1 MSSYEVIAEV
11 SKALKDLLEKE
22 MTLPDVSVTISTPDE
37 EISNSKNRI
46 NLFLYQITE
55 NAQLKNQ
62 DWQPISPTKIIPPPL
77 SLGLFY
83 LITPY
88 PKNPSDY
95 AEAHLIL
102 GDVMRIFFDK
112 PILTSRYLAK
122 AKEKAKIILNPINID
137 EMTKIWSAI
146 NKPCRLSVG
155 YEISIVQIESEVE
168 EKEIKLVKERKVEIK
183 SYPGPPR
190 IEEFLPSSGK
200 TGIKVRALGN
210 NFFGESI
217 KINFG
222 GKFIKQE
229 DIEVKSQNELFFII
243 PADLPPYLYDVVV
256 EVNKQPSNSVSFEV
270 VKG

>member
-1 MSSYEVIAEV
+1 
-11 SKALKDLLEKE
+11 
-22 MTLPDVSVTISTPDE
+22 
-37 EISNSKNRI
+37 
-46 NLFLYQITE
+46 
-55 NAQLKNQ
+55 
-62 DWQPISPTKIIPPPL
+62 
-77 SLGLFY
+77 
-83 LITPY
+83 
-88 PKNPSDY
+88 
-95 AEAHLIL
+95 
-102 GDVMRIFFDK
+102 
-112 PILTSRYLAK
+112 
-122 AKEKAKIILNPINID
+122 
-137 EMTKIWSAI
+137 MTKIWSAI